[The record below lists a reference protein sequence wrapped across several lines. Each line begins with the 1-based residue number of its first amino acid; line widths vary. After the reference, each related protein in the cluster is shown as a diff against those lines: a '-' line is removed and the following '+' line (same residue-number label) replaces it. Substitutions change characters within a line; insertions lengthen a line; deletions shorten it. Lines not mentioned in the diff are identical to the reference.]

1 MDQQLRG
8 HVQYEVLYPVPVL
21 YDPVLR
27 ASFVLS
33 LSLFPGN
40 APSVFRCPS
49 LCFEEVLILVVIV
62 ILSIGVTLFFSI
74 IFGIFAVVI
83 LVDILKTVF
92 TGSTRSL

>member
-1 MDQQLRG
+1 M
-8 HVQYEVLYPVPVL
+8 
-21 YDPVLR
+21 
-27 ASFVLS
+27 
-33 LSLFPGN
+33 
-40 APSVFRCPS
+40 
-49 LCFEEVLILVVIV
+49 ILVVIV